1 MAGPGGPKTGG
12 REPGTPNKL
21 TKVLKDMIL
30 GALDDAGGQKYLQRQ
45 AKDNPVAFLALIGRV
60 LPLTLAGDP
69 ANPVRVT
76 ARIELVPVEP
86 ETR

>member
-1 MAGPGGPKTGG
+1 MATGKKSGG
-12 REPGTPNKL
+12 RVAGTPNKL

-30 GALDDAGGQKYLQRQ
+30 GALDDVGGQKYLMRQ

-60 LPLTLAGDP
+60 LPLTLAGDA
-69 ANPVRVT
+69 ANPVRVM